1 MDLRNESGSVTRKN
15 PVFLLVKL
23 RDLALV
29 CLQNSS
35 VMSKRE
41 TFKEEITNAYTFKGQ
56 SIVLGAAVLDG
67 TSIEQCQVKAPLKTF
82 NRHGLIAGA
91 TGTGKTKTLQVLTEK
106 LALNG
111 VPTLVMDIKGDLSGV
126 SQPGTLNPKIEER
139 IKIIGEE
146 WKPRQLPAELLSIS
160 DEPGVKLRATI
171 SEFGPVLLSKML
183 ELNDTQSGVVSL
195 VFKYADDRKLP
206 LLDIKDFRKTLQYLT
221 NEGKEEVEK
230 EYGLISTSSTGA
242 ILRNL
247 IALEEQGADKFF
259 GEPSFDIDDLMRLD
273 ENGYGYINILR
284 LTDIQG
290 KPRLFSTF
298 MLCLLAEIYE
308 GLPEKGDVEQPELVI
323 FIDEAHLIFNEA
335 SRALLSQIETII
347 KLIRSKG
354 VGIFFITQS
363 PDDIPESVLAQLGMK
378 IQHALRAFTAKDRKA
393 IKTAAENYPLSEY
406 YVTEDIITQLGIGE
420 ALVTVLNEKGI
431 PTSLVHCL
439 MSPPST
445 RMDVITENER
455 DQLISRSAIA
465 RKYNQTLDRESA
477 YELLVQKLKELDE
490 EQQKNTGDS
499 GSSETKN
506 PPAPQRKEKS
516 FLKEVA
522 ESSVTRTVVREVT
535 RGLLGM
541 LGIGG
546 TRRRSSRKTGWF

>member
-1 MDLRNESGSVTRKN
+1 MPNKEK
-15 PVFLLVKL
+15 FL
-23 RDLALV
+23 
-29 CLQNSS
+29 
-35 VMSKRE
+35 
-41 TFKEEITNAYTFKGQ
+41 EEIKSSYTFKGN
-56 SIVLGAAVLDG
+56 SIVLGASVLDG
-67 TSIEQCQVKAPLKTF
+67 IPNEHSLVKAPLQTF

-91 TGTGKTKTLQVLTEK
+91 TGTGKTKTLQMITEK
-106 LALNG
+106 LSLNG
-111 VPTLVMDIKGDLSGV
+111 VPTLVMDIKGDLSGI
-126 SQPGTLNPKIEER
+126 SQPGILNPKIEDR
-139 IKIIGEE
+139 IKITGED
-146 WKPRQLPAELLSIS
+146 WKPRKCPTELLSIS

-206 LLDIKDFRKTLQYLT
+206 LLDIKDFRKTLQFLS
-221 NEGKEEVEK
+221 NEGKKETEK
-230 EYGLISTSSTGA
+230 EYGLISTSSVGA

-247 IALEEQGADKFF
+247 IALEEQGADAFF
-259 GEPSFDIDDLMRLD
+259 GEPSFDVDDLMRLD
-273 ENGYGYINILR
+273 GNGYGYINILR

-290 KPRLFSTF
+290 KPKLFSTF

-308 GLPEKGDVEQPELVI
+308 SLPEKGDVEQPELVI

-335 SRALLSQIETII
+335 SKALLSQIETII

-378 IQHALRAFTAKDRKA
+378 IQHALRAFTSKDRKA
-393 IKTAAENYPLSEY
+393 IKIAAENYPLSDY
-406 YVTEDIITQLGIGE
+406 YKTEDIITQLGIGE

-439 MSPPST
+439 MSPPTT
-445 RMDVITENER
+445 RMDIITEDEK
-455 DQLISRSAIA
+455 QFIISNSQIA
-465 RKYNQTLDRESA
+465 RKYNKTMDRESA
-477 YELLVQKLKELDE
+477 YEMLNSKITELEEANYKREQNKEVSKPLGRTR
-490 EQQKNTGDS
+490 Q
-499 GSSETKN
+499 
-506 PPAPQRKEKS
+506 EKS
-516 FLKEVA
+516 VFEEVA
-522 ESSVTRTVVREVT
+522 ESSVTQTVVREVT

-546 TRRRSSRKTGWF
+546 TRRRTARKTGWF

>member
-1 MDLRNESGSVTRKN
+1 M
-15 PVFLLVKL
+15 
-23 RDLALV
+23 V
-29 CLQNSS
+29 CQTIS
-35 VMSKRE
+35 VMSNKE
-41 TFKEEITNAYTFKGQ
+41 KFIEEINASYSFKGN

-67 TSIEQCQVKAPLKTF
+67 TPIDNCQIKAPLRTF

-91 TGTGKTKTLQVLTEK
+91 TGTGKTKSLQIVTEK

-146 WKPRQLPAELLSIS
+146 WKPRKLPAELLSIS
-160 DEPGVKLRATI
+160 NEAGVKLRATI

-195 VFKYADDRKLP
+195 IFKYADDRKLP
-206 LLDIKDFRKTLQYLT
+206 LLDIKDFRKTLQFLS
-221 NEGKEEVEK
+221 NEGKEEIEK
-230 EYGLISTSSTGA
+230 EYGLISTSSVGA

-247 IALEEQGADKFF
+247 IALEEQGADSFF
-259 GEPSFDIDDLMRLD
+259 GEPSFDVDDLMRLD

-298 MLCLLAEIYE
+298 MLSLLVEIYE
-308 GLPEKGDVEQPELVI
+308 SLPEKGDVEQPELVI

-335 SRALLSQIETII
+335 SKALLDQIETII
-347 KLIRSKG
+347 KLVRSKG

-393 IKTAAENYPLSEY
+393 IKTAAENYPISEY
-406 YVTEDIITQLGIGE
+406 YSTEDVITQLGIGE

-439 MSPPST
+439 MSPPCT
-445 RMDVITENER
+445 RMDIITDDEK
-455 DQLISRSAIA
+455 DDLVSSSRIA
-465 RKYNQTLDRESA
+465 DKYNRNVDRESA
-477 YELLVQKLKELDE
+477 YEMLTQKLNELDE
-490 EQQKNTGDS
+490 EKQRTIEDKNEEKTTTS
-499 GSSETKN
+499 G
-506 PPAPQRKEKS
+506 RKEKS
-516 FLKEVA
+516 FIREVA
-522 ESSVTRTVVREVT
+522 ESSVTRTVVREVA

-546 TRRRSSRKTGWF
+546 TRRRTTRKTGWF

>member
-1 MDLRNESGSVTRKN
+1 
-15 PVFLLVKL
+15 
-23 RDLALV
+23 
-29 CLQNSS
+29 
-35 VMSKRE
+35 MSNRE
-41 TFKEEITNAYTFKGQ
+41 KFIEEIAESYSFKGN
-56 SIVLGAAVLDG
+56 SIILGTSVLDG
-67 TSIEQCQVKAPLKTF
+67 IPNEKNLVKAPLRTF

-91 TGTGKTKTLQVLTEK
+91 TGTGKTKSLQVLTEK
-106 LALNG
+106 LSLNG
-111 VPTLVMDIKGDLSGV
+111 VPTLVMDIKGDLSGL
-126 SQPGTLNPKIEER
+126 SQPGTLNPKIEGR

-146 WKPRQLPAELLSIS
+146 WKPRQCPAELISIS
-160 DEPGVKLRATI
+160 SEPGVKLKATI

-195 VFKYADDRKLP
+195 VFKYCDDKKLP
-206 LLDIKDFRKTLQYLT
+206 LLDIKDFRKTLQFLS
-221 NEGKEEVEK
+221 NEGKEETEK
-230 EYGLISTSSTGA
+230 EYGLISTSSVGA

-247 IALEEQGADKFF
+247 IALEEQGADAFF
-259 GEPSFDIDDLMRLD
+259 GEPSFDVDDLMRLD

-308 GLPEKGDVEQPELVI
+308 SLPEKGDIEQPELVI

-335 SRALLSQIETII
+335 SKALLSQIETII

-393 IKTAAENYPLSEY
+393 IKIAAENYPLSDY
-406 YVTEDIITQLGIGE
+406 YKTDDIITQLGIGE

-431 PTSLVHCL
+431 PTSLVHCM

-445 RMDVITENER
+445 RMDIITESEQQHLVSKSKII
-455 DQLISRSAIA
+455 D
-465 RKYNQTLDRESA
+465 KYNKTIDRESA
-477 YELLVQKLKELDE
+477 YELLNAKLSELE
-490 EQQKNTGDS
+490 ESNKKQAEEKQEEKQTTS
-499 GSSETKN
+499 GR
-506 PPAPQRKEKS
+506 QEKS
-516 FLKEVA
+516 VFEKVA

-546 TRRRSSRKTGWF
+546 TRRRTTRRTSGLVLKKKIQKL

>member
-1 MDLRNESGSVTRKN
+1 MPNKEK
-15 PVFLLVKL
+15 FL
-23 RDLALV
+23 
-29 CLQNSS
+29 
-35 VMSKRE
+35 
-41 TFKEEITNAYTFKGQ
+41 EEIATSYTFKGNA
-56 SIVLGAAVLDG
+56 IVLGASVLDG
-67 TSIEQCQVKAPLKTF
+67 VPNEHSLVKAPLQTF

-91 TGTGKTKTLQVLTEK
+91 TGTGKTKTLQMITEK
-106 LALNG
+106 LSLNG
-111 VPTLVMDIKGDLSGV
+111 VPTLVMDIKGDLSGI
-126 SQPGTLNPKIEER
+126 SQPGTLNPKIEDR
-139 IKIIGEE
+139 IKIIGED
-146 WKPRQLPAELLSIS
+146 WKPRQCPAELLSIS
-160 DEPGVKLRATI
+160 EEPGVKLKATI

-195 VFKYADDRKLP
+195 VFKYSDDKKLP
-206 LLDIKDFRKTLQYLT
+206 LLDIKDFRKTLQFLS
-221 NEGKEEVEK
+221 NEGKEETEK
-230 EYGLISTSSTGA
+230 EYGLISSSSVGA

-247 IALEEQGADKFF
+247 IALEEQGADTFF
-259 GEPSFDIDDLMRLD
+259 GEPSFDVDDLMRMD

-308 GLPEKGDVEQPELVI
+308 SLPEKGDIEQPELVI

-335 SRALLSQIETII
+335 SRALLDQIETII

-393 IKTAAENYPLSEY
+393 IKIASENYPLSDY
-406 YVTEDIITQLGIGE
+406 YKTEDIITQLGIGE

-439 MSPPST
+439 MSPPCT
-445 RMDVITENER
+445 RMDIITEAEQK
-455 DQLISRSAIA
+455 QLVAKSKIA
-465 RKYNQTLDRESA
+465 DKYNKTIDRESA
-477 YELLVQKLKELDE
+477 YELLNAKLNELEEAKRKQAETREEENQTISGRRQK
-490 EQQKNTGDS
+490 S
-499 GSSETKN
+499 VFET
-506 PPAPQRKEKS
+506 
-516 FLKEVA
+516 VA

-546 TRRRSSRKTGWF
+546 TQRRTARKTGGWF

>member
-1 MDLRNESGSVTRKN
+1 
-15 PVFLLVKL
+15 
-23 RDLALV
+23 
-29 CLQNSS
+29 
-35 VMSKRE
+35 
-41 TFKEEITNAYTFKGQ
+41 
-56 SIVLGAAVLDG
+56 
-67 TSIEQCQVKAPLKTF
+67 
-82 NRHGLIAGA
+82 
-91 TGTGKTKTLQVLTEK
+91 
-106 LALNG
+106 
-111 VPTLVMDIKGDLSGV
+111 
-126 SQPGTLNPKIEER
+126 
-139 IKIIGEE
+139 
-146 WKPRQLPAELLSIS
+146 
-160 DEPGVKLRATI
+160 
-171 SEFGPVLLSKML
+171 ML

-195 VFKYADDRKLP
+195 VFKYCDDKKLP
-206 LLDIKDFRKTLQYLT
+206 LLDIKDFRKTLQFLS
-221 NEGKEEVEK
+221 NEGKEETEK
-230 EYGLISTSSTGA
+230 EYGLISTSSVGA

-247 IALEEQGADKFF
+247 IALEEQGADEFF
-259 GEPSFDIDDLMRLD
+259 GEPSFDVDDLMRLD

-308 GLPEKGDVEQPELVI
+308 SLPEKGDIEQPELVI

-335 SRALLSQIETII
+335 SKALLSQIETII

-393 IKTAAENYPLSEY
+393 IKIAAENYPLYDY
-406 YVTEDIITQLGIGE
+406 YKTDDIITQLGIGE

-431 PTSLVHCL
+431 PTILVHCM

-445 RMDVITENER
+445 RMDIITESEQQHLVSKSIII
-455 DQLISRSAIA
+455 D
-465 RKYNQTLDRESA
+465 KYNITIDRESA
-477 YELLVQKLKELDE
+477 YELLNAKLSELE
-490 EQQKNTGDS
+490 ESNKKQAEEKQEEKQTTS
-499 GSSETKN
+499 GR
-506 PPAPQRKEKS
+506 QEKS
-516 FLKEVA
+516 VFEKVA

-546 TRRRSSRKTGWF
+546 TRRRTTRRTSGWF

>member
-1 MDLRNESGSVTRKN
+1 
-15 PVFLLVKL
+15 
-23 RDLALV
+23 
-29 CLQNSS
+29 
-35 VMSKRE
+35 MSNRE
-41 TFKEEITNAYTFKGQ
+41 KFIEEIAESYSFKGNY
-56 SIVLGAAVLDG
+56 IILGTSVLDG
-67 TSIEQCQVKAPLKTF
+67 IPNEKNLVKAPLRTF

-91 TGTGKTKTLQVLTEK
+91 TGTGKTKSLQVLTEK
-106 LALNG
+106 LSLNG
-111 VPTLVMDIKGDLSGV
+111 VPTLVMDIKGDLSGI
-126 SQPGTLNPKIEER
+126 SQPGTLNPKIEDR

-146 WKPRQLPAELLSIS
+146 WKPRQCPAELLSIS
-160 DEPGVKLRATI
+160 DEPGVKLKATI

-195 VFKYADDRKLP
+195 VFKYCDDKKLP
-206 LLDIKDFRKTLQYLT
+206 LLDIKDFRKTLQFLS
-221 NEGKEEVEK
+221 NEGKEETEK
-230 EYGLISTSSTGA
+230 EYGLISTSSVGA

-247 IALEEQGADKFF
+247 IALEEQGADSFF
-259 GEPSFDIDDLMRLD
+259 GEPSFDVDDLMRLD

-308 GLPEKGDVEQPELVI
+308 SLPEKGDIEQPELVI

-335 SRALLSQIETII
+335 SKALLSQIETII

-393 IKTAAENYPLSEY
+393 IKIAAENYPLSDY
-406 YVTEDIITQLGIGE
+406 YKTEDIITQLGIGE

-431 PTSLVHCL
+431 PTSLVHCM
-439 MSPPST
+439 MSPPCT
-445 RMDVITENER
+445 RMDIITESEQQNLVSKSKII
-455 DQLISRSAIA
+455 D
-465 RKYNQTLDRESA
+465 KYNKTIDRESA
-477 YELLVQKLKELDE
+477 YELLNAKLSELEEANKKHEDE
-490 EQQKNTGDS
+490 KQEERQTTS
-499 GSSETKN
+499 GR
-506 PPAPQRKEKS
+506 QEKS
-516 FLKEVA
+516 VFEKVA

-546 TRRRSSRKTGWF
+546 TRRRTTRKTSGWF